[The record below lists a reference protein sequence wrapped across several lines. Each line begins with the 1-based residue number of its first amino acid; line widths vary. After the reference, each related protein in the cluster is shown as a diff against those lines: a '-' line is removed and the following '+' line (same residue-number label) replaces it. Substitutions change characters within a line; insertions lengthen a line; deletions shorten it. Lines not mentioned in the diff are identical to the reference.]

1 MREKDLTM
9 RSLIVIAMF
18 TASLGHAAWNGYT
31 EDRELELDT
40 DGISSFEIDAGA
52 GSLVVTGVEDLHKI
66 LVTATINVPD
76 KDADDAQEII
86 EKGLRLTLEKI
97 RDEARLEADFE
108 QRSWGWSD
116 SPSVD
121 LDVRVPRGLALV
133 VDDGSGSIKI
143 IDMDSDIEVD
153 DGSGSLSINGAA
165 SVAIDDGSGSITV
178 IGASGDVDIE
188 DGSGSITVEQVGG
201 SVRIDDGSGGIDID
215 DVEHDLI
222 IVDDGSGGLNA
233 SNVRGVI
240 DNDN

>member
-1 MREKDLTM
+1 M

-76 KDADDAQEII
+76 EDEDDAREMI
-86 EKGLRLTLEKI
+86 EKGLRLSLEKV
-97 RDEARLEADFE
+97 RDEARLEAAFE
-108 QRSWGWSD
+108 DYSWGWGD
-116 SPSVD
+116 SPTVD
-121 LDVRVPRGLALV
+121 LDVRVPHGLALV
-133 VDDGSGSIKI
+133 VDDGSGSMKI
-143 IDMDSDIEVD
+143 IDVMSDV
-153 DGSGSLSINGAA
+153 S
-165 SVAIDDGSGSITV
+165 IDDGSGSVSVKGANSVVIDDGSGSVTV
-178 IGASGDVDIE
+178 VGVTGDVEIE

-201 SVRIDDGSGGIDID
+201 SVTIDDGSGSIDVE

-222 IVDDGSGGLNA
+222 IVDDGSGGLNV
-233 SNVRGVI
+233 SNVRGTI
-240 DNDN
+240 DNDS